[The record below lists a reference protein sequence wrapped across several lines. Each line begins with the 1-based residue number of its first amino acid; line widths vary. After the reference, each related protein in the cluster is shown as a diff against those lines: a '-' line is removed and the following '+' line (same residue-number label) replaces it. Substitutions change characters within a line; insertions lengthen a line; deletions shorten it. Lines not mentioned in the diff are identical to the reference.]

1 MTLKELFKSIVIFF
15 RLINFLVIF
24 QIMINKIL

>member
-1 MTLKELFKSIVIFF
+1 MASKELFKSIVIFF